1 MSKYDKSTEEYGDKI
16 AEKAKAEA
24 ANVYPTRFDTNIIF
38 KSITERTSKGTTI
51 TRYVRV
57 KEVNETADA
66 IFTNELL
73 NKFYL
78 LSHSSLII
86 IGYIGKHLQYHSNI
100 IVLKEKDV
108 CEETKISRNS
118 FYKALDELIT
128 NFVIDPT
135 TRKSKYIINHNYIYK
150 GNLFG
155 FINMYNDK
163 HPNGATIINNKVK
176 IE

>member
-1 MSKYDKSTEEYGDKI
+1 MIKYDKLTEEYGDKI
-16 AEKAKAEA
+16 AEEAKAKA
-24 ANVYPTRFDTNIIF
+24 ANIYPTRFDTNIIF
-38 KSITERTSKGTTI
+38 KSITERTNKGTII
-51 TRYVRV
+51 TRYVRI

-66 IFTNELL
+66 IFANELL

-86 IGYIGKHLQYHSNI
+86 IGYIGNHLQYYSNI

-128 NFVIDPT
+128 NFIIDPT

-150 GNLFG
+150 GSLFA